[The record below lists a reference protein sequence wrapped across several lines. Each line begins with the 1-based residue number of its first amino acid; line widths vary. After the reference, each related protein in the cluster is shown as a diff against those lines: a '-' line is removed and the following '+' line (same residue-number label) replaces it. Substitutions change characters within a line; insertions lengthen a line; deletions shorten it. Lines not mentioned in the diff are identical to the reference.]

1 MKGRKKK
8 PRDMKSLLAKDVFTT
23 FDAALI
29 CQMNIASIKNW
40 ISKGYLRAFR
50 TPGGHF
56 RIQKRDFISFL
67 RKYHMPNPFAGET
80 YRLYLYATDAKTITT
95 VAEKLQAD
103 HESFAFATEAD
114 LFLAIGEETP
124 DALIVDTDTMTSEA
138 LAAFLTYLGSNDRFE
153 GIRLLALSSESDEVP
168 GFVRT
173 VKKHGAAKRIVAAIQ
188 EIY

>member
-8 PRDMKSLLAKDVFTT
+8 SRDMKTLLEKDVFTT

-29 CQMNIASIKNW
+29 CKMNIASIKNW

-80 YRLYLYATDAKTITT
+80 YRLYLYATDTKAIDNLVAKLTG
-95 VAEKLQAD
+95 E
-103 HESFAFATEAD
+103 HESFAFGTEAD

-124 DALIVDTDTMTSEA
+124 DALIVDADTMKPKA
-138 LAAFLTYLGSNDRFE
+138 LEAFLGYLASNDRFE
-153 GIRLLALSSESDEVP
+153 GIRLIAISSETEEVP
-168 GFVRT
+168 GFART
-173 VKKHGAAKRIVAAIQ
+173 VKKHGAAKRIVAAI
-188 EIY
+188 EEMY

>member
-8 PRDMKSLLAKDVFTT
+8 TRDMKTLLEKDVFTT
-23 FDAALI
+23 FDAAMI

-80 YRLYLYATDAKTITT
+80 YRLYLYGTETKAVESAAD
-95 VAEKLQAD
+95 KLKGD
-103 HESFAFATEAD
+103 HESFAFGTEAD
-114 LFLAIGEETP
+114 LFMAIGEETP
-124 DALIVDTDTMTSEA
+124 DALIVDVDTMDAGA
-138 LAAFLTYLGSNDRFE
+138 LETFLGYLASNARFE
-153 GIRLLALSSESDEVP
+153 GIRLIAMSSEIDEVP
-168 GFVRT
+168 GFART
-173 VKKHGAAKRIVAAIQ
+173 VKKHGAAKRIVAAVE

>member
-8 PRDMKSLLAKDVFTT
+8 SRDMKTLLAKEVFTT

-80 YRLYLYATDAKTITT
+80 YRLYLYAMDTKTIEN
-95 VAEKLQAD
+95 VAEKLKAD
-103 HESFAFATEAD
+103 HESFAFGTEAD

-124 DALIVDTDTMTSEA
+124 DALIVDVDTMDAAATEA
-138 LAAFLTYLGSNDRFE
+138 FIGYLASNTRFE
-153 GIRLLALSSESDEVP
+153 GIRLIALSSETETVP

-173 VKKHGAAKRIVAAIQ
+173 VKKHGAAKRIVTAIQ